1 MAVVFFFL
9 TFFLFAAFGVLFLLL
24 YGTRVLPFL
33 GESVEFLLSNR
44 YSQIERYVKLV
55 DEAGETNWY
64 IPLLRRIKLIQTIM
78 VFLLFIVF
86 GLVFLVQR
94 NGT

>member
-1 MAVVFFFL
+1 MALVFFFL
-9 TFFLFAAFGVLFLLL
+9 TFFLFAAFGVLFWLL
-24 YGTRVLPFL
+24 YGTRVLPVL

-55 DEAGETNWY
+55 DEAGETHWY
-64 IPLLRRIKLIQTIM
+64 LPVLRRIKLIETIM
-78 VFLLFIVF
+78 IFLLFVVF